1 MAHSYRLGLVAWRY
15 QIRISVGPDIC
26 HRGCIYTVLQT
37 VQRPGV
43 YSAVYGTVH
52 YKEPLESFEIKVGHS
67 LGFGLPSVAI
77 LPWLCRKRRKAI
89 FISYDVVSA
98 GWRSMSIHNLVWFN
112 HFNSYNTEIF
122 VYVPWRSLKS
132 QLCPLHWIL
141 MLRVYGHFIFS
152 NSNSYFLIVIVI
164 LSVRGPSLD
173 VNIWSLESSYLII
186 YPREWWVPVTS
197 ALHGAVLSRT
207 PL

>member
-1 MAHSYRLGLVAWRY
+1 MRQEDCPIYDKGRLVIRINISGLQSSRQINISSCGFLWCGPAPMAHSYRLGLVAWRY

-52 YKEPLESFEIKVGHS
+52 YKEPSESFEIKVGHS
-67 LGFGLPSVAI
+67 LGSGFLLSWYCHDCAESDV
-77 LPWLCRKRRKAI
+77 KQYSYI

-122 VYVPWRSLKS
+122 VYEPWRSIKS
-132 QLCPLHWIL
+132 QLLNTYVTGVRP
-141 MLRVYGHFIFS
+141 F
-152 NSNSYFLIVIVI
+152 YFL
-164 LSVRGPSLD
+164 
-173 VNIWSLESSYLII
+173 
-186 YPREWWVPVTS
+186 
-197 ALHGAVLSRT
+197 
-207 PL
+207 